1 MNQCILVGLICPEG
15 FHINTAGDGC
25 IPNEFECEPGY
36 EINKKNTACIPAP
49 GSPVPFPFLF
59 MSVCLALVVLGSY
72 MKERTETKVCT
83 CLIFMIGSW
92 EILQYFLIGIYSFRL
107 EDEIYFAGYLAFLGL
122 LALIASNLAFAY
134 YYLKHTMADRA
145 YADWIRLFPTTKCL
159 LPILVGAVN
168 LKLVRFVFSG
178 FFGMDNCLAQ
188 FDNPKSAIHQQ
199 LKMLTLFQCIFA
211 YSPIF
216 LADLIIISKVGWGHQ
231 ILVLAIETFLLQI
244 LMMLLTYF
252 EFKDPE
258 GLYTEGEVDYSS
270 LKPRKSGQ
278 IAVMGAFE
286 DEGMDETHLVR
297 VERRDHEY
305 EVNLRKH

>member
-1 MNQCILVGLICPEG
+1 MCETCEENCITCVGDIETCTSCKEGFVLNIDSTCQAECAVGDPEIQTAVDGVCKECEQPCDSCDGAVDRCTTCIDEFLLFDGTCVDHCPDKYEANDAAVNQCILVGLICPEG

-83 CLIFMIGSW
+83 CLIFLIGGW
-92 EILQYFLIGIYSFRL
+92 EILEYFLIGVYSFRL
-107 EDEIYFAGYLAFLGL
+107 EDDIYIAGYLAFLGL
-122 LALIASNLAFAY
+122 MALIASNLAFAY

-159 LPILVGAVN
+159 LPIFVGAFN

-178 FFGMDNCLAQ
+178 FFGMEHCLAQ

-199 LKMLTLFQCIFA
+199 LKMLTLF
-211 YSPIF
+211 
-216 LADLIIISKVGWGHQ
+216 
-231 ILVLAIETFLLQI
+231 
-244 LMMLLTYF
+244 
-252 EFKDPE
+252 
-258 GLYTEGEVDYSS
+258 
-270 LKPRKSGQ
+270 
-278 IAVMGAFE
+278 
-286 DEGMDETHLVR
+286 
-297 VERRDHEY
+297 
-305 EVNLRKH
+305 